1 MFLELIGTVFAGFA
15 FAGLVMVLNKL
26 TGGRL
31 PKWAAPVAAGIGMIG
46 MTISSE
52 YSWYGRTVDT
62 LPEGLEI
69 VQEVES
75 RALYRPWTYAVPFVD
90 RFAAIDTVSVR
101 TNNKVPDERLVDLYF
116 FGRWAPRSMI
126 PVAVNCADNSRA
138 NLADGA
144 EFADDGRLVN
154 ADWIEAPAND
164 PVIEATCGV

>member
-1 MFLELIGTVFAGFA
+1 MFLELIGTIFAGFA
-15 FAGLVMVLNKL
+15 FAGLVMVANKL

-31 PKWAAPVAAGIGMIG
+31 PRWAAPVAAGIGMIA

-52 YSWYGRTVDT
+52 YSWYGRTKGQ
-62 LPEGLEI
+62 LPDALTV

-90 RFAAIDTVSVR
+90 RFAAIDTGSLR
-101 TNNKVPDERLVDLYF
+101 SNENVPDQRLVDLYF
-116 FGRWAPRSMI
+116 FGRWSPVSKV

-144 EFADDGRLVN
+144 EFAEDGRLTN
-154 ADWIEAPAND
+154 ASWVRAGADD
-164 PVIEATCGV
+164 PVIEATCGA